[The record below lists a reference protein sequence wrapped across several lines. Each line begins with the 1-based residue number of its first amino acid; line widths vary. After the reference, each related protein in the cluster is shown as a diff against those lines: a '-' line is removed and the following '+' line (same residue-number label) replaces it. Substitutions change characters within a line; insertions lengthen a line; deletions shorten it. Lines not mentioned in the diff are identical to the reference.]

1 MNDNRFFDET
11 DRDNDIVNNYLNYSR
26 NYLTIM
32 NNMMILSSRND
43 ERIYNLMR
51 LSINNNRSH
60 ESTPINNNIHATTFT
75 SPFNTRNT
83 NVRNT
88 NVRNTNVRNTTARNT
103 TARNTTA
110 RNRRSN
116 SYDRNDNRRNIRQR
130 QNRINEQDNDLLTRP
145 LENVVREAWN
155 NTDLTNLFIQAFN
168 NASFESVPI
177 VPTTEQINNAC
188 EDLSYNSIN
197 NPINSVCPINLERF
211 DESSTVTQI
220 VYCGH
225 CYSPEALRRWFS
237 SNVRCPICRYDI
249 REYNPLRTINNPYR
263 RIIRNPNV
271 GVINRPNNNNIP
283 TSTII
288 EPTVIPNST
297 PTFSGINI
305 DNTEEKNDDE
315 NGDNDAIADWD
326 ENELVDANE
335 QLSEQI
341 RDNLNN
347 IILNDLS
354 ASNINIDDLSNNGM
368 GPIIDLSYQI
378 FFN

>member
-1 MNDNRFFDET
+1 MFNET
-11 DRDNDIVNNYLNYSR
+11 DRDSDIVNNYLNYSR

-51 LSINNNRSH
+51 LSIINNNRSH

-88 NVRNTNVRNTTARNT
+88 NV
-103 TARNTTA
+103 RNTTA

-249 REYNPLRTINNPYR
+249 REYNPLTTINNPYR

-271 GVINRPNNNNIP
+271 GVINRPINNNNIP

-288 EPTVIPNST
+288 EPTVIHNSP
-297 PTFSGINI
+297 PTISGTNI

-315 NGDNDAIADWD
+315 NDNDDAIANRD
-326 ENELVDANE
+326 ENNDVIDANE

-347 IILNDLS
+347 MILNDLS
-354 ASNINIDDLSNNGM
+354 ASNINLDDLSNNGM

>member
-1 MNDNRFFDET
+1 MNGNRMFNET
-11 DRDNDIVNNYLNYSR
+11 DRDSDIVNNYLNYSR
-26 NYLTIM
+26 NYLTMM
-32 NNMMILSSRND
+32 NNIMILSSRND

-51 LSINNNRSH
+51 LSIINNNRSY
-60 ESTPINNNIHATTFT
+60 ENIPANTFT
-75 SPFNTRNT
+75 TPFNTRNT
-83 NVRNT
+83 SST
-88 NVRNTNVRNTTARNT
+88 SRNTTARNT
-103 TARNTTA
+103 TS

-130 QNRINEQDNDLLTRP
+130 QNIINEQDNDLLTRP
-145 LENVVREAWN
+145 LENVVRDAWN
-155 NTDLTNLFIQAFN
+155 NTDLTNLFVQAFN
-168 NASFESVPI
+168 NTSFESVPI

-188 EDLSYNSIN
+188 EDLSYNSIS

-271 GVINRPNNNNIP
+271 GVIARPIENNYT
-283 TSTII
+283 TSLV
-288 EPTVIPNST
+288 EPTVIPNSI

-315 NGDNDAIADWD
+315 NGSDDAIVDMDEDNDEI
-326 ENELVDANE
+326 DANE
-335 QLSEQI
+335 QLSQQI

-347 IILNDLS
+347 MILNDLS
-354 ASNINIDDLSNNGM
+354 ASNINLDDLSNNGM